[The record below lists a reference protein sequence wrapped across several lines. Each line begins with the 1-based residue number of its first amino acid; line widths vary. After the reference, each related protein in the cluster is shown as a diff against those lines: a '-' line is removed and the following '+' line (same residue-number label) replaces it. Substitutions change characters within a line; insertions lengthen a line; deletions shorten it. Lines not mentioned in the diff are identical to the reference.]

1 MRCHW
6 CDRRAIYAP
15 ESDGIRVG
23 LCRRH
28 LQARLAEFGD
38 AEQLAELGEKLE
50 S

>member
-15 ESDGIRVG
+15 ESDGVKVG
-23 LCRRH
+23 LCQRH
-28 LQARLAEFGD
+28 LQER
-38 AEQLAELGEKLE
+38 LAELGDVEKLAELDEELE